1 MGALYS
7 AYIYRATMAQKSHFF
22 TRFKPLYH
30 KTLKTYAYT
39 TYGLVNC
46 VFYTVF

>member
-1 MGALYS
+1 
-7 AYIYRATMAQKSHFF
+7 MAQKSHFF
-22 TRFKPLYH
+22 TRFKTFYY